1 METQQRTKKGV
12 ILIWVKY
19 IYICNLIA
27 SVSYPL
33 LKLKPNALW
42 NLKRKYTH
50 MYIAT
55 EINVTELSIKH
66 KKLKKE
72 EIAWEVDVTKYWVTL
87 ILISKWNIVFVCFS
101 FLSHMYNKVS
111 DLGFNEMQ
119 TICFQK
125 KLERKYNREIKNC
138 FCYNLHTLITIFAI
152 YSSSKE
158 L

>member
-1 METQQRTKKGV
+1 
-12 ILIWVKY
+12 
-19 IYICNLIA
+19 
-27 SVSYPL
+27 
-33 LKLKPNALW
+33 
-42 NLKRKYTH
+42 

-72 EIAWEVDVTKYWVTL
+72 EIAREVGVTNYWVTL

-125 KLERKYNREIKNC
+125 KLERKYNREIKN
-138 FCYNLHTLITIFAI
+138 
-152 YSSSKE
+152 
-158 L
+158 